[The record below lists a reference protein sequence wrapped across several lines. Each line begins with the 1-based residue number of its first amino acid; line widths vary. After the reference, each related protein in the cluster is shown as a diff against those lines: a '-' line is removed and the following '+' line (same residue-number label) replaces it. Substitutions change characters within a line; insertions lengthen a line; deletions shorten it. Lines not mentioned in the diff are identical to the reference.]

1 MVIVGSII
9 ILLSI
14 ISFIWTDVG
23 VLMMG
28 IFMLFDTSGAV
39 IPHTEASFLGKKSGK
54 IIVRVT
60 SLFFIGFGVFLIL
73 LKI

>member
-1 MVIVGSII
+1 MDIVGSIV

-39 IPHTEASFLGKKSGK
+39 IPQTEASFWGKKSGK

-73 LKI
+73 LKM

>member
-1 MVIVGSII
+1 MEIVGSIL

-28 IFMLFDTSGAV
+28 LFMLFDTSAPI
-39 IPHTEASFLGKKSGK
+39 IPQTEVGFWGGKSGK

-60 SLFFIGFGVFLIL
+60 SLFFIGFGVFIISLG
-73 LKI
+73 